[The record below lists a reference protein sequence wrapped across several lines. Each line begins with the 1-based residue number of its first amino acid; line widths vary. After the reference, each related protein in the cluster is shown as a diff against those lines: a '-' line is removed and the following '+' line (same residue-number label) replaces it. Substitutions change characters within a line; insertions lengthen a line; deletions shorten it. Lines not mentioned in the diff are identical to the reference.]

1 MLLLFN
7 CQVMSNSSQPQ
18 GWQRARLPCPS
29 PSPRVCP
36 SSCTLSQWCH
46 PIIWSSVALFSF
58 RLQSFPASGP
68 FPMSWLFAS
77 GGQSVGASASAL
89 VLPMNIQSWFPL
101 GWTGLNSLLSKGLSR
116 VFSNTTV
123 QKHQF
128 FGALPSLWSSSH
140 IHTWLLERPHP
151 WLYRPLSARWCLCF
165 LLVWFAIPSTNG
177 SHFVRTLSYDPSV
190 LAGPAQHG
198 S

>member
-1 MLLLFN
+1 MLLFSLSDVSDSLWLHGL
-7 CQVMSNSSQPQ
+7 QH
-18 GWQRARLPCPS
+18 ARLSCPS
-29 PSPRVCP
+29 PFPGACSNSCP
-36 SSCTLSQWCH
+36 LSWWCH
-46 PIIWSSVALFSF
+46 PTSVSSSFSC
-58 RLQSFPASGP
+58 LQSFPASGS

-89 VLPMNIQSWFPL
+89 VLPMSIQSWFPL
-101 GWTGLNSLLSKGLSR
+101 GWTSLISLLSKGLSK
-116 VFSNTTV
+116 VFSTTTV

-140 IHTWLLERPHP
+140 IYTWLLERPHP

-165 LLVWFAIPSTNG
+165 LLVWFAIPSANG
-177 SHFVRTLSYDPSV
+177 SHIVITLSYDPSV

>member
-1 MLLLFN
+1 MVRPGFDSWVGKIPWRRKWQSTPALLPGKSHGRRSLT
-7 CQVMSNSSQPQ
+7 
-18 GWQRARLPCPS
+18 GYS
-29 PSPRVCP
+29 PGGCKESD
-36 SSCTLSQWCH
+36 TTEQINFH
-46 PIIWSSVALFSF
+46 F
-58 RLQSFPASGP
+58 QSFPASGP
-68 FPMSWLFAS
+68 CPMSWLFAS

-89 VLPMNIQSWFPL
+89 VLPMSIQSWFPL
-101 GWTGLNSLLSKGLSR
+101 GWTSLISLLSKGLSK
-116 VFSNTTV
+116 VFSTTTV

-140 IHTWLLERPHP
+140 IYTWLLERPHP

-165 LLVWFAIPSTNG
+165 LLVWFAIPSANG
-177 SHFVRTLSYDPSV
+177 SHIVITLSYDPSV